1 MNNSNQQKRKFNLDK
16 QNDYILEKNKI
27 KEIKRINK
35 IMDQEY
41 TKNLYQKDKI
51 NLEDEYNKKEKQKK
65 ELNL

>member
-1 MNNSNQQKRKFNLDK
+1 LNNSNQQKRKFNLDK